1 VLQRFKTAIAVRR
14 LSPVARAVRTE
25 RLTYLVPEKLLFL
38 EQAMRRAQSDKVP
51 GDFLEFGVALGG
63 GSIVIATE
71 AKAQGRRFA
80 GFDVFATIPA
90 PTSEKDDEKSKARY
104 AIIAEGKSKGIGGDK
119 YYGYRPDL
127 YGDVVRSFKA
137 HGLVV
142 DDDKIRLVKGLFDQ
156 TWPSSA
162 SERIAF
168 AHLDCDWYDPVRYC
182 LGAVA
187 DRLSTGGVMML
198 DDYYAYGGC
207 RTATDEFRA
216 ERRDF
221 RFENGPSPILRKVA

>member
-1 VLQRFKTAIAVRR
+1 VLQRLKTAIAVRR
-14 LSPVARAVRTE
+14 LSPVARAVRAE
-25 RLTYLVPEKLLFL
+25 RLTYLVPDKLLWL
-38 EQAMRRAQSDKVP
+38 EQAMRRLQSNKVP

-71 AKAQGRRFA
+71 AKAQGRHFA

-104 AIIAEGKSKGIGGDK
+104 AVIAEGKSKGIGGDA

-127 YGDVVRSFKA
+127 YGDVVRSFEA
-137 HGLVV
+137 HGLSV

-156 TWPSSA
+156 TWPSNA

-168 AHLDCDWYDPVRYC
+168 AHLDCDWYDPVKYC
-182 LGAVA
+182 LAAVA
-187 DRLSTGGVMML
+187 DRLSAGGLIML

-221 RFENGPSPILRKVA
+221 RFENGPSPILCKVE